1 MLSRHHEQCDRI
13 TSRGWGDTQHPSE
26 IPGVFPCPFAQPG
39 ALGVAMEM
47 LGQCFQSQEGP
58 ELLLSLTTQLKHPKN
73 VIMPR

>member
-39 ALGVAMEM
+39 ALELGVAVEVFGM
-47 LGQCFQSQEGP
+47 GSASNP
-58 ELLLSLTTQLKHPKN
+58 NRALSYS
-73 VIMPR
+73 